1 MKQKVPA
8 NIFGPQMYCPWC
20 VSLSLRESLKKI
32 KFKLNL
38 NKFEYFNF
46 LKFGYKLNFYALCA
60 VNVDR
65 YFTETTYMWC
75 KI

>member
-20 VSLSLRESLKKI
+20 VSLSLRESLEKI
-32 KFKLNL
+32 KLKLNL
-38 NKFEYFNF
+38 NKFEN
-46 LKFGYKLNFYALCA
+46 LNFFKFATEISMLFIA
-60 VNVDR
+60 VKVDR

-75 KI
+75 KM